1 MENIIWIIISAVQFV
16 VIVYFIRVAISAN
29 KEIKEQSEIIEI
41 QDRRIQ
47 TSIENYN
54 LALEREMMLIDELD
68 NKDKVKIK
76 L

>member
-1 MENIIWIIISAVQFV
+1 MENIIWIIISVVQFV

-29 KEIKEQSEIIEI
+29 KEIKEQSEIIEV

>member
-1 MENIIWIIISAVQFV
+1 MENIFWIVVCVIQFV
-16 VIVYFIRVAISAN
+16 VIIYFIGIAISAN

>member
-1 MENIIWIIISAVQFV
+1 MENIFWIVVCVIQFAVII
-16 VIVYFIRVAISAN
+16 YFIGIAISAN

-54 LALEREMMLIDELD
+54 LALEREIMLIDELD
-68 NKDKVKIK
+68 NKDKVK

>member
-1 MENIIWIIISAVQFV
+1 MENIFWIVVCVIQFAVII
-16 VIVYFIRVAISAN
+16 YFIGIAISSN

-54 LALEREMMLIDELD
+54 LALEREIMLIDELD
-68 NKDKVKIK
+68 NKDKVK

>member
-1 MENIIWIIISAVQFV
+1 MENIIWIIISVVQFV

-68 NKDKVKIK
+68 NKDKVQIK